1 MDDFFGV
8 SVVQMFQRERSN
20 QQQAHKYYKPY
31 GDFSIQTENFYW
43 KNKKIIDQMKFKK
56 FYDFNLKANLE

>member
-20 QQQAHKYYKPY
+20 QQQAHKRTNEKTA
-31 GDFSIQTENFYW
+31 IYW
-43 KNKKIIDQMKFKK
+43 EFFEKSIDQMKFEY
-56 FYDFNLKANLE
+56 FYNFNLLNDIKKI